1 MHRFEGLASG
11 QRSSMADQ
19 SGEMA
24 NLSIRSNR
32 EAVTLTLSLAG
43 DLDSQTAERFQPA
56 IEEAEQSGAAVIV
69 LDLTEV
75 RFIDSS
81 GLVALLMAAR
91 RSDRRGG
98 RLLVRAGSGE
108 VRKLLELTSID
119 QKLNLVD

>member
-1 MHRFEGLASG
+1 
-11 QRSSMADQ
+11 MADQ

-24 NLSIRSNR
+24 NLSIRSDR

-56 IEEAEQSGAAVIV
+56 IEEAEHSGAAVIV

>member
-1 MHRFEGLASG
+1 MPCFWGLFSG
-11 QRSSMADQ
+11 QRSFMADQ

-24 NLSIRSNR
+24 NLSIRSDR

-43 DLDSQTAERFQPA
+43 DLDAQTAERFEPA

-75 RFIDSS
+75 RFVDSS